1 MIKLKINI
9 EKKLFYVLEILKNK
23 ETKMKKILFLMMIFM
38 PCAVFAGDGVE
49 GYWTTIDDETNTP
62 KSVVQIYEY
71 QGKVYGRVV
80 ELFQNKQ
87 AVAKLPDEPKIEG
100 LDVIWDME
108 KKKDKYSG
116 GEILDPKSGKVY
128 ACDLWRDGD
137 NLIVRGKIAFLGRNQ
152 TWEPNTTFEPKT
164 AEKPVPHKPRLK

>member
-1 MIKLKINI
+1 
-9 EKKLFYVLEILKNK
+9 
-23 ETKMKKILFLMMIFM
+23 MKKILLLALMFM
-38 PCAVFAGDGVE
+38 PFVSWASDDVV

-87 AVAKLPDEPKIEG
+87 AVAKLPDKPLIKG

-108 KKKDKYSG
+108 KKKDKYTG
-116 GEILDPKSGKVY
+116 GEILDPKTGKVY

-137 NLIVRGKIAFLGRNQ
+137 KLIVRGKIAFLGRNQ
-152 TWEPNTTFEPKT
+152 TWEPNTTFEPETK
-164 AEKPVPHKPRLK
+164 EKPVPNKPRLK

>member
-1 MIKLKINI
+1 
-9 EKKLFYVLEILKNK
+9 
-23 ETKMKKILFLMMIFM
+23 MKKILFLMMIFFSRT
-38 PCAVFAGDGVE
+38 VIAGDDVV

-87 AVAKLPDEPKIEG
+87 AVAKLPDEPLIKG

-108 KKKDKYSG
+108 KKKDKYTG
-116 GEILDPKSGKVY
+116 GKILDPKKGKVY
-128 ACDLWRDGD
+128 DCDLWREGD
-137 NLIVRGKIAFLGRNQ
+137 KLIVRGKIAFLGRNQ
-152 TWEPNTTFEPKT
+152 TWEANTTFKT
-164 AEKPVPHKPRLK
+164 KTTENPVPKKPRLK